1 MTFNPNQLLNNP
13 VNLINLKGAGV
24 IPPTPKEKPP
34 EPPKK
39 EPLPAPE
46 YDKGLYKD
54 AFSRLGLLSI
64 ANVADLGCGAGNF
77 TGVMVERRQKPE
89 VYIGVDMSHKQIT
102 TAKAAYPG
110 WNFIYGDFTN
120 PQIIEKYERY
130 EAYLL
135 LNVLDVIE
143 EDLGF
148 LEIVPPGKPILFSV
162 PREERE
168 GSIRFFPDPVSLR
181 DRYSSLLNIKSI
193 GRFKGQDTVYSMIL
207 GVRW

>member
-24 IPPTPKEKPP
+24 LPASPKERPP
-34 EPPKK
+34 EEPK
-39 EPLPAPE
+39 EPLPPPS

-77 TGVMVERRQKPE
+77 TGVMTERRQKPE
-89 VYIGVDMSHKQIT
+89 VYIGVDLSHKQIT
-102 TAKAAYPG
+102 AAKAYYPG
-110 WNFIYGDFTN
+110 WNFVYGDFTN
-120 PQIIEKYERY
+120 PQVVEKYERY

-148 LEIVPPGKPILFSV
+148 LEIVPSGKPVLFSV
-162 PREERE
+162 PRDEKE
-168 GSIRFFPDPVSLR
+168 GSLRFFPDSVSLR
-181 DRYSSLLNIKSI
+181 DRYSSVLNIKSI
-193 GRFKGQDTVYSMIL
+193 GRYKGPDAIFSMVL
-207 GVRW
+207 GTRW